1 MKREPEVKRR
11 WVLPSVAC
19 LIAAQIAGGVAAGE
33 ADESA
38 ASPGDVYQL
47 KPISVTAEKV
57 SSTDQETPVS
67 MTVITGEDLERAGAT
82 GTADMVRRVPNMH
95 MTKAGQHASVA
106 FFSLRGV
113 TPFMEGEQPVGF
125 FVDGV
130 HRTNIDT
137 EMLDIDRVEVLR
149 GPQSTLYGRNTEA
162 GAVNIVTRDPE
173 PFQEGTVSL
182 GLGNHARKTAT
193 AVFGGPVGSRD
204 DWSYRAAVQ
213 VLDTDGY
220 FTRRPDGIDDV
231 DDATDINARLKLRW
245 KPDDAWDVV
254 ATYDGQRYREG
265 STNIALL
272 NQLRARPRDVYADY
286 IGSNDS
292 DIHGGNLRATYD
304 GPSFSVTSISSY
316 TDERKSSTYD
326 VDATPANLLRLRTD
340 VDYARFTQELRVS
353 SPKGASGLRWVGG
366 VYYFDQ
372 RSNNNF
378 DMDMTGMG
386 FAVQSART
394 RVDTRNTAAFGQVTW
409 GIADTIDLTGGLR
422 YDHERKDVDSRQFYT
437 PAFFPDYRTDRRLS
451 FHAWLPKLGLEY
463 RPAPGVMTFASYS
476 EGYKAG
482 GFNNLGTAGRET
494 FGAEYT
500 RNYEVG
506 TKYTGLHDRLQAKL
520 SLFWIDW
527 TDQQVEQNILTLSNI
542 SNAGKSVSRGVEVEA
557 AWQATEALVLRAGGG
572 WNDAHFTE
580 YRDDR
585 GDYAGKRPPNAPV
598 FTYSLG
604 ADYSFD
610 GGLYAHADW
619 VGNGHLYYDVAN
631 TQKESHYGLLNLKA
645 GYRFG
650 SYEAAAWVK
659 NALDAVYATRAFDVG
674 GGTYAGIAGDPRTFG
689 VTLTARW

>member
-1 MKREPEVKRR
+1 MKRVPEVKRR
-11 WVLPSVAC
+11 RALPSVAC
-19 LIAAQIAGGVAAGE
+19 LVAAQMVGGVAAAGE
-33 ADESA
+33 AEEA
-38 ASPGDVYQL
+38 AAGGAFQL

-67 MTVITGEDLERAGAT
+67 MTVISGEDLERSAAA
-82 GTADMVRRVPNMH
+82 GTADVVRQVPNMH

-106 FFSLRGV
+106 FLSMRGV

-125 FVDGV
+125 FIDGV

-173 PFQEGTVSL
+173 PFEEGTVSL
-182 GLGNHARKTAT
+182 GVGNYARRTAS
-193 AVFGGPVGSRD
+193 AILGGPVGNR

-213 VLDTDGY
+213 VLDTDGF
-220 FTRRPDGIDDV
+220 FTRRPDGIRDV
-231 DDATDINARLKLRW
+231 DDATDLNARMKLRW
-245 KPDDAWDVV
+245 KPDDTWDVV

-272 NQLRARPRDVYADY
+272 SQLRARPRDVYADY
-286 IGSNDS
+286 IGSNDT
-292 DIHGGNLRATYD
+292 DIHGGSLRATYD
-304 GPSFSVTSISSY
+304 GPSFSVTSLSSY
-316 TDERKSSTYD
+316 TDETKSTTYD

-340 VDYARFTQELRVS
+340 VDYARFTQELRFS
-353 SPKGASGLRWVGG
+353 SPKGASGLRWIGG
-366 VYYFDQ
+366 LYYFDQ
-372 RSNNNF
+372 RSSNNF

-394 RVDTRNTAAFGQVTW
+394 QVDTRNMAAFGQVTW
-409 GIADTIDLTGGLR
+409 GITDTVDLIGGLR
-422 YDHERKDVDSRQFYT
+422 YDHERKDVTSRQYYT
-437 PAFFPDYRTDRRLS
+437 PAFVPDYRTDRRLS
-451 FHAWLPKLGLEY
+451 FHAWLPKLGVEY

-482 GFNNLGTAGRET
+482 GFNNLGTPGRES
-494 FGAEYT
+494 FDAEYT
-500 RNYEVG
+500 RNYEAGV
-506 TKYTGLHDRLQAKL
+506 KYTGFDNRLQAKL

-527 TDQQVEQNILTLSNI
+527 TDQQVEQNILTVSNI

-557 AWQATEALVLRAGGG
+557 AWQATQALVLRAGAG

-580 YRDDR
+580 YTDDR
-585 GDYAGKRPPNAPV
+585 GDYSGKRPPNAPAY
-598 FTYSLG
+598 TYSVA

-610 GGLYAHADW
+610 SGLYAHADW
-619 VGNGHLYYDVAN
+619 TGSGHLYYDVAN
-631 TQKESHYGLLNLKA
+631 TQKEGHYGLLNLKA

-650 SYEAAAWVK
+650 SYEAAAWIK
-659 NALDAVYATRAFDVG
+659 NALDEVYATRAFDVG
-674 GGTYAGIAGDPRTFG
+674 GGTYAGIAGDPRTFD